1 MERNVTKFSLPSIT
15 GNPSPNLVRLP
26 SITGRISTF
35 LFNTPHKNLVI
46 EPVST
51 GSITKFLNLVT
62 LPVVKLNP
70 LLKLGN

>member
-1 MERNVTKFSLPSIT
+1 MSAPHFKGPEIDPSQ
-15 GNPSPNLVRLP
+15 VRL
-26 SITGRISTF
+26 SSTVF
-35 LFNTPHKNLVI
+35 LVTVLFNTPHKNLVI

-51 GSITKFLNLVT
+51 GSITKFLNLVK